1 MSVLKGLKFSAI
13 PAKVSDPVANRRGVK
28 KLQEQKALADDPN
41 YIRKSTHFTGK
52 GPDRHTVT
60 KEQRV
65 RSWARPSP
73 DGGLVFSVYLGAR
86 PIEFQKGMTGVQVA
100 SADELPDVIDKL
112 IAALNGKELDEAISR
127 VMSAKQAKKA
137 VKKAA

>member
-1 MSVLKGLKFSAI
+1 MSLAIFITDSAQDVPRALTLWPRKGE
-13 PAKVSDPVANRRGVK
+13 NR
-28 KLQEQKALADDPN
+28 
-41 YIRKSTHFTGK
+41 HM
-52 GPDRHTVT
+52 VT

-100 SADELPDVIDKL
+100 SAEELPDVIDKL
-112 IAALNGKELDEAISR
+112 IAALNGKELDDAISR
-127 VMSAKQAKKA
+127 VVSVKQAKKA